1 MLTANPFQ
9 PAAGARP
16 PVLVGREAEL
26 ASIQD
31 ATRRLEHGSA
41 PVTIA
46 MLGLRGLGK
55 TALLSELES
64 RLDSDRVT
72 VVRIEV
78 ERDRS
83 AASLV
88 RAKIERVRA
97 DGRSL
102 PKRLGATLDKALS
115 HLPKISYELPERLG
129 AISLSGTGDESHD
142 DETGPLAEAISIFNE
157 ALHAQHRNLA
167 ILIDEIQDADLPSIR
182 SIAASVHQSAATK
195 APILLAVAGLPQAE
209 IVFKRIRTYTQRWDH
224 LSLELLTRAEVANA
238 IRIPVV
244 DAGATIEDAALD
256 RLTDAC
262 GGYPFFVQLFASAA
276 WNEHVGN
283 AITLRD
289 VERAIPPVRAK
300 IEKTF
305 YRSVLDTLTTR
316 ELAFAC
322 ALAELGAG
330 PRSFPDVAARLGV
343 PTEKLGSLRV
353 NLLKKDVIIS
363 PGPRL
368 LEFRVPLLDQYILRH
383 LDEIRSE
390 AVRAY
395 EAGLKGTSARESD
408 R

>member
-16 PVLVGREAEL
+16 PILVGREAEL
-26 ASIQD
+26 ASIRD
-31 ATRRLEHGSA
+31 ATARLEHGSA

-55 TALLSELES
+55 TALLSELDS
-64 RLDSDRVT
+64 RLDAERVT
-72 VVRIEV
+72 IVRIEV

-88 RAKIERVRA
+88 RAKIERARA
-97 DGRSL
+97 DVRSM
-102 PKRLGATLDKALS
+102 PKRLGAALDAALA
-115 HLPKISYELPERLG
+115 HLPTISYELPERLG
-129 AISLSGTGDESHD
+129 AISLSGAGEERHD
-142 DETGPLAEAISIFNE
+142 DETGPLTEAIAIFNE
-157 ALHAQHRNLA
+157 ALHAQHRSLA

-238 IRIPVV
+238 IRIPIV
-244 DAGATIEDAALD
+244 DAGATIEDSALD
-256 RLTDAC
+256 LLVDAC

-276 WNEHVGN
+276 WNEHVAD

-289 VERAIPPVRAK
+289 VERATPPVRAK

-316 ELAFAC
+316 ELAFVAV
-322 ALAELGAG
+322 LAELGSG
-330 PRSFPDVAARLGV
+330 PRSFSDVAARLGV

-368 LEFRVPLLDQYILRH
+368 LEFRVPLLDQYIRRH
-383 LDEIRSE
+383 VDEIRSE
-390 AVRAY
+390 AVRTY
-395 EAGLKGTSARESD
+395 EAGLKRDSSSRG
-408 R
+408 

>member
-1 MLTANPFQ
+1 M
-9 PAAGARP
+9 
-16 PVLVGREAEL
+16 
-26 ASIQD
+26 
-31 ATRRLEHGSA
+31 
-41 PVTIA
+41 TIA

-330 PRSFPDVAARLGV
+330 PRSFLDVAARLGV

>member
-16 PVLVGREAEL
+16 PILVGREAEL
-26 ASIQD
+26 ASIRD
-31 ATRRLEHGSA
+31 ATTRLEHGSA

-64 RLDSDRVT
+64 RLDAERVT
-72 VVRIEV
+72 IVRIEVERVTIVRIEV

-88 RAKIERVRA
+88 RAKIERARA
-97 DGRSL
+97 DGRSM
-102 PKRLGATLDKALS
+102 PKRLGAALDAALA
-115 HLPKISYELPERLG
+115 HLPSISYELR
-129 AISLSGTGDESHD
+129 D
-142 DETGPLAEAISIFNE
+142 DETGPLTEAIAIFNE
-157 ALHAQHRNLA
+157 ALHAQHRSLA

-209 IVFKRIRTYTQRWDH
+209 IVFKRIRTYTQRSDH
-224 LSLELLTRAEVANA
+224 LTLELLTRAEVANA
-238 IRIPVV
+238 IRIPIV
-244 DAGATIEDAALD
+244 DADATIEDSALD
-256 RLTDAC
+256 LLVDAC
-262 GGYPFFVQLFASAA
+262 GGYPFMVQLFASAA
-276 WNEHVGN
+276 WNEHVAD

-316 ELAFAC
+316 ELAFVAV
-322 ALAELGAG
+322 LAELGSG
-330 PRSFPDVAARLGV
+330 PRLFSDVAARLGV

-368 LEFRVPLLDQYILRH
+368 LVFRVPLLDQYIRRH

-395 EAGLKGTSARESD
+395 EASLKRISSTE
-408 R
+408 